1 MGQERHVPSHHR
13 GAQGP
18 VLRIDKKA
26 CNRDETALASLPD
39 SSLMQKRRSGS
50 ESILLREE
58 EAQWAVV
65 PWSQR

>member
-1 MGQERHVPSHHR
+1 MGQEGHDPGHHG

-18 VLRIDKKA
+18 VLGIDKRT

-39 SSLMQKRRSGS
+39 SSLMQKRSGS

-58 EAQWAVV
+58 EAQ
-65 PWSQR
+65 